1 MRIAIPYYQGLIFQH
16 FGHAQQFK
24 IYEIEQHQIL
34 METVVEP
41 EGKGHQAVAEFL
53 KSIDVRAVICGS
65 IGEGAMQALT
75 DAGILFYGG
84 VSGLADDAITALV
97 GGALAYDP
105 NIKCEHHHDHGDGCD
120 CGGDCGDCGG
130 DCSDCGSCAHCG

>member
-16 FGHAQQFK
+16 FGHAKQFK

-41 EGKGHQAVAEFL
+41 EATGHSAVAEFL
-53 KSIDVRAVICGS
+53 QSMDVRVVICGN
-65 IGEGAMQALT
+65 IGEGAMKALN
-75 DAGILFYGG
+75 ANGIVFYGG

-105 NIKCEHHHDHGDGCD
+105 SIRCEHNDHDCD
-120 CGGDCGDCGG
+120 CGGDCDDCGG
-130 DCSDCGSCAHCG
+130 DCGSCGGCEHFG